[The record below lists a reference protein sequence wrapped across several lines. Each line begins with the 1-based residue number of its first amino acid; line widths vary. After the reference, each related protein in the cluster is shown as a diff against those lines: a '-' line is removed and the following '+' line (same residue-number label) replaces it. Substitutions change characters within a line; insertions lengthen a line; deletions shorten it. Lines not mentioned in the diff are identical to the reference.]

1 MPTPY
6 GTSPS
11 HSQLAYVISVVSLM
25 QQYFEPLLQ
34 HLNYSPYCRIV
45 LNILQHVRSYMCR
58 NYVLLKFPGGSGHC
72 YGMGLILGPQTYTR
86 HGCGQKEVNFSNC
99 VLLIYDSSRGPGTQ
113 QGSSLT
119 LVNETT
125 LSITPV
131 QTHMACMSFPLLK
144 TKYKDKLIFL
154 ASESA

>member
-1 MPTPY
+1 MSDHTCA
-6 GTSPS
+6 GTMSFLS
-11 HSQLAYVISVVSLM
+11 SLVA
-25 QQYFEPLLQ
+25 QG
-34 HLNYSPYCRIV
+34 HC
-45 LNILQHVRSYMCR
+45 HCC
-58 NYVLLKFPGGSGHC
+58 GSGHC

-99 VLLIYDSSRGPGTQ
+99 VLLICDSSRGPGTQ
-113 QGSSLT
+113 QGSSHT